1 MHREAR
7 SECDGKKMPRDG
19 EEDPHIE
26 VRVTG
31 RHGMS
36 NHKGH
41 TERTN

>member
-1 MHREAR
+1 M
-7 SECDGKKMPRDG
+7 GKKKMPRDG
-19 EEDPHIE
+19 EEDPHREE

-36 NHKGH
+36 NHKGQ